1 MKPILRTTIII
12 LSYVFICFIGCLI
25 FAFVQKI
32 PSSLVLPHDLFGY
45 KFLNG
50 FLYFIKFLPSICCTG
65 ILIGFSWSF
74 QTKITQL
81 KRFSK
86 IQLGNLKKV
95 LLVGFVST
103 FFCFVSTE
111 VLLPIFEDKQTQK
124 ENDAHNYVEY
134 IYYANLYKLQ
144 KDYNLAN
151 FYVEKALELYPDS
164 EGAISLSKE
173 IEYRTVDT
181 EHQEYNS
188 LEEVANFVATYDS
201 EIQTTQERVLHLLE
215 QAENYYSKLDYF
227 NAHYYATQ
235 AQYLSEKGSLNEQT
249 AKDIAADSWNMISST
264 ESKYNRELAELYAE
278 KKRGY
283 VSLLEEDYINAYY
296 IFDNLAKADFP
307 DEDILFYKDVAEFG
321 LLNSTFFT
329 DETESLQ
336 SFESSKNIYFTINNA
351 DGTKDVVY
359 IKGLTVL
366 EDAGQLV
373 QYFRNFFLYKYD
385 SEGNFLKSI
394 FAPYAKM
401 IAVHASS
408 FGNSLENTRIS
419 KSDYVPYILL
429 KSVDRH
435 AADIQVLPT
444 ITYADN
450 YFDNASSNS
459 LILEM
464 PYSDFSV
471 LRQASKGPEKM
482 SIFSL
487 FGFSEKATEYGY
499 SSMVYSWALTKRVSY
514 PLFLMIL
521 FICLGLMAWNYRL
534 LYGRPVAFRW
544 IFVFPLINAIA
555 YFALQVLNHFGNIFF
570 FTLFSAIG
578 AFSMYLSIGIL
589 ILGIFIFSLV
599 FLSSRGE

>member
-1 MKPILRTTIII
+1 MKPIFKTIII
-12 LSYVFICFIGCLI
+12 IFAYMIICFLGCMI
-25 FAFVQKI
+25 FAAFQEN
-32 PSSLVLPHDLFGY
+32 PYAGTVLPHNSFFY
-45 KFLNG
+45 KILQGILIFVEL
-50 FLYFIKFLPSICCTG
+50 LPSICGTG
-65 ILIGFSWSF
+65 ALIGLSWGFSQKSVNM
-74 QTKITQL
+74 

-86 IQLGNLKKV
+86 IQLENLKSV
-95 LLVGFVST
+95 LIVSLIST
-103 FFCFVSTE
+103 VLCFVFSE
-111 VLLPIFEDKQTQK
+111 FVRPICNSKKTK
-124 ENDAHNYVEY
+124 IENEAQNY
-134 IYYANLYKLQ
+134 IDFFYYANQYKSQ
-144 KDYNLAN
+144 KKYDLAE
-151 FYVEKALELYPDS
+151 FYVENALKIYPNSEKAL
-164 EGAISLSKE
+164 ALSKE
-173 IEYRTVDT
+173 IEYLSVDT
-181 EHQEYNS
+181 VSEEYDS
-188 LEEVANFVATYDS
+188 LEEMAKYVAHIDS
-201 EIQTTQERVLHLLE
+201 SPKTPDEEILYLLE
-215 QAENYYSKLDYF
+215 TSLSHYENGDYF
-227 NAHYYATQ
+227 NSHYYATQ

-521 FICLGLMAWNYRL
+521 FTM
-534 LYGRPVAFRW
+534 
-544 IFVFPLINAIA
+544 
-555 YFALQVLNHFGNIFF
+555 
-570 FTLFSAIG
+570 
-578 AFSMYLSIGIL
+578 
-589 ILGIFIFSLV
+589 
-599 FLSSRGE
+599 